1 MEKIFKTEHGRN
13 INKSIK
19 LSFLYSQIVFI
30 ILLPVCIE
38 LTKYLHPIVF
48 GVVWFCVFFLVLF
61 GVCWMKKEKIRI
73 SKNILHCLTF
83 VYSIGLL
90 ILLFFRPNGQ
100 SHRTI
105 NLIPFDTIYF
115 YLSGN
120 VDYLIALYNLGAN
133 IGLFIPFGL
142 YYTYTNKTSGI
153 KQLILIAICSI
164 SMIEG
169 LQFITKRGSLDI
181 DDLIL
186 NVLGVCIGYIAYPF
200 FQKVFVI
207 K

>member
-1 MEKIFKTEHGRN
+1 MKKT
-13 INKSIK
+13 IK
-19 LSFLYSQIVFI
+19 LSLFYSQAVFF
-30 ILLPVCIE
+30 ILLPIWIE
-38 LTKYLHPIVF
+38 LTNYLHPIVI
-48 GVVWFCVFFLVLF
+48 GVVWFSLTFLTLF
-61 GVCWMKKEKIRI
+61 CICWVRKDKIQL
-73 SKNILHCLTF
+73 SKHILHGLTIL
-83 VYSIGLL
+83 YSVGLL
-90 ILLFFRPNGQ
+90 ILLFFRPKSQ
-100 SHRTI
+100 SYGDI

-142 YYTYTNKTSGI
+142 YYRYLKETASMKLL
-153 KQLILIAICSI
+153 LIITICSI

-186 NVLGVCIGYIAYPF
+186 NILGVCLGYLIHPF
-200 FQKVFVI
+200 FQKVLVI